1 MRYLYLLFICLTA
14 NMLMAQDLY
23 FPPTFGNW
31 ETQDPAEL
39 NWCETE
45 LEDLHDFLDERDSK
59 AFIVLKDGRMVI
71 EWYYD
76 SFTKDSIWY
85 WASAGKSLTSTLIG
99 IAQEEGLVDI
109 ENPTSDYLGTG
120 WSSLTPEQEA
130 QITVRH
136 QLTMTTGLSD
146 QTGDVDCTDP
156 ECLVYLAEPGT
167 RWAYHN
173 APYTLL
179 ESVISNAAGQGI
191 NQFFASRIG
200 NTIGAI
206 SAYIPLGY
214 NRVVFSR
221 PRDMARFGLL
231 ILANGQWNGTTVF
244 GDQAYLEAMRTP
256 SQDLNPSYG
265 YLWWL
270 NGQDSYLYP
279 TLQFSFPGPLIPT
292 APADAYAALGKNDQK
307 LYIVPSQG
315 LVIIRMGNN
324 ASDGPL
330 AISDF
335 DVTLWEKISNL
346 SCTTSTEEVVSG
358 SQLEIAPNPVT
369 DYLQLNTQAQISQLQ
384 ISNLQGQSWVL
395 PGTFTVDLSKF
406 PSGIYFLQV
415 KFENGERLVKKLV
428 VK

>member
-1 MRYLYLLFICLTA
+1 MRYLYLLSFFLLANLLT
-14 NMLMAQDLY
+14 AQDLY
-23 FPPTFGNW
+23 FPPAFGNW

-39 NWCETE
+39 NWCEAE
-45 LEDLHDFLDERDSK
+45 LEDLHDFLEERDSK

-76 SFTKDSIWY
+76 TFTKDSIWY
-85 WASAGKSLTSTLIG
+85 WASAGKSLTSTLVG
-99 IAQEEGLVDI
+99 IAQEEGLIDI

-120 WSSLTPEQEA
+120 WSSLSPEQEA
-130 QITVRH
+130 GITVRH

-156 ECLVYLAEPGT
+156 ECLVYLAEPGS

-179 ESVISNAAGQGI
+179 ESVISNASGQSI

-200 NTIGAI
+200 NTIGAV
-206 SAYIPLGY
+206 SAYLPLGY

-231 ILANGQWNGTTVF
+231 ISANGQWNGTTVF
-244 GDQAYLEAMRTP
+244 GDQAYIDAMRTP

-270 NGQDSYLYP
+270 NGQESYMYP
-279 TLQFSFPGPLIPT
+279 TLQLSFPGPLIPT
-292 APADAYAALGKNDQK
+292 APADTYAALGKNDQK
-307 LYIVPSQG
+307 IYIVPSQG
-315 LVIIRMGNN
+315 LVIIRMGND

-335 DVTLWEKISNL
+335 DVSLWEKISNL
-346 SCTTSTEEVVSG
+346 SCTTSTEDIADRTY
-358 SQLEIAPNPVT
+358 LEITPNPAT
-369 DYLQLNTQAQISQLQ
+369 DHLRLNTQAQIQQLK
-384 ISNLQGQSWVL
+384 IANLQGQSWVL
-395 PGTFTVDLSKF
+395 PVTSTLDVGNF
-406 PSGIYFLQV
+406 PSGIYFLSV
-415 KFENGERLVKKLV
+415 NFENGEGLVKKLV
-428 VK
+428 LK

>member
-1 MRYLYLLFICLTA
+1 MRYLYLLLICLMVNVLTA
-14 NMLMAQDLY
+14 QELY
-23 FPPTFGNW
+23 FPPAFGNW
-31 ETQDPAEL
+31 ETQAPATL
-39 NWCETE
+39 NWCDAE

-76 SFTKDSIWY
+76 TFTKDSLWY
-85 WASAGKSLTSTLIG
+85 WASAGKSLTATLVG
-99 IAQEEGLVDI
+99 MAQEEGLLNID
-109 ENPTSDYLGTG
+109 NPTSDYLGTG
-120 WSSLTPEQEA
+120 WTSLSPEQEA

-156 ECLVYLAEPGT
+156 ECLVYLAAPGT

-191 NQFFASRIG
+191 NQFLATRLGNLIG
-200 NTIGAI
+200 SV

-244 GDQAYLEAMRTP
+244 GDQAYLEAMHTP

-279 TLQFSFPGPLIPT
+279 TLQFPFSGPLIPT
-292 APADAYAALGKNDQK
+292 APADTYAALGKNDQK
-307 LYIVPSQG
+307 LYVVPSQG
-315 LVIIRMGNN
+315 LVVIRMGND

-335 DVTLWEKISNL
+335 DVALWEKISNL
-346 SCTTSTEEVVSG
+346 SCTTSTEEIVSG
-358 SQLEIAPNPVT
+358 NQLTIAPNPVT
-369 DYLQLNTQAQISQLQ
+369 DYLQLNSEAPISQLQ
-384 ISNLQGQSWVL
+384 ISNLQGQSWTL
-395 PGTFTVDLSKF
+395 PVASTIDLGKF
-406 PSGIYFLQV
+406 PFGIYFLKV